1 MRLAIVPDELA
12 PDGLAPDGLA
22 PDGLASDVGVGVE
35 VDVSEL
41 FDANKP
47 GRNLYAPNA
56 IKPRATIKKMG
67 GGLFLWLVSRDII
80 FSPYIIYTDSTEKL
94 LTTISIQE
102 LSVKV
107 NSLNSL
113 IKFIKVIFVFLGR
126 AGCLPHKGLIKIGCL
141 AEQSTFRIQMV
152 FPNHR

>member
-1 MRLAIVPDELA
+1 MRFAIV
-12 PDGLAPDGLA
+12 PDGLAPH
-22 PDGLASDVGVGVE
+22 VGVE
-35 VDVSEL
+35 VDISEL
-41 FDANKP
+41 LDANKP
-47 GRNLYAPNA
+47 GRNLYPPNA

-67 GGLFLWLVSRDII
+67 GGLFLWLVSWDIT
-80 FSPYIIYTDSTEKL
+80 FSPYIIYTESTEKL

-113 IKFIKVIFVFLGR
+113 IKFIKVIFVFLWR
-126 AGCLPHKGLIKIGCL
+126 AGCPAHKSFIKIGCL

>member
-1 MRLAIVPDELA
+1 MRFAIV

-22 PDGLASDVGVGVE
+22 PDVGVE
-35 VDVSEL
+35 VEVDISEL
-41 FDANKP
+41 LDANKP
-47 GRNLYAPNA
+47 GRNLYPPNA

-67 GGLFLWLVSRDII
+67 GGLFLLLVSWDII
-80 FSPYIIYTDSTEKL
+80 FSPYIIYTHSTEKL

-102 LSVKV
+102 ISVKV

-113 IKFIKVIFVFLGR
+113 IKFIKVIFVFLGC
-126 AGCLPHKGLIKIGCL
+126 AGCPAHRSFIKIGCL
-141 AEQSTFRIQMV
+141 AEQSIFRIQMV

>member
-1 MRLAIVPDELA
+1 MRLAIVPDA
-12 PDGLAPDGLA
+12 IVTDGLAPHGLA
-22 PDGLASDVGVGVE
+22 PDVGVE
-35 VDVSEL
+35 VEVDISEL
-41 FDANKP
+41 LDANKP

-67 GGLFLWLVSRDII
+67 GGLFLLLVCWDII
-80 FSPYIIYTDSTEKL
+80 SSPYIIYTDSTEKL

-126 AGCLPHKGLIKIGCL
+126 AGCPAHRSFIKTGCL
-141 AEQSTFRIQMV
+141 AEQSIFRIQMV
-152 FPNHR
+152 FPNYR

>member
-1 MRLAIVPDELA
+1 MRFAIVPDA
-12 PDGLAPDGLA
+12 IVSDGLA
-22 PDGLASDVGVGVE
+22 PDGLASDVGVEVE
-35 VDVSEL
+35 VDISGIL
-41 FDANKP
+41 DANKP
-47 GRNLYAPNA
+47 GRNLYPPKA

-67 GGLFLWLVSRDII
+67 GGLFLWLVSGDII
-80 FSPYIIYTDSTEKL
+80 LSPYIIYTDSTEKL

-126 AGCLPHKGLIKIGCL
+126 AGCPPHKSFSKFGCL

>member
-1 MRLAIVPDELA
+1 MRFAIVPDGLG
-12 PDGLAPDGLA
+12 PDGLVPDGLGSDGLAP
-22 PDGLASDVGVGVE
+22 DVGVGVE
-35 VDVSEL
+35 VDISGLLDV
-41 FDANKP
+41 NKP

-94 LTTISIQE
+94 LTTISIQK

-113 IKFIKVIFVFLGR
+113 IKFIKVIFVCLGR
-126 AGCLPHKGLIKIGCL
+126 A
-141 AEQSTFRIQMV
+141 
-152 FPNHR
+152 

>member
-1 MRLAIVPDELA
+1 L
-12 PDGLAPDGLA
+12 
-22 PDGLASDVGVGVE
+22 
-35 VDVSEL
+35 
-41 FDANKP
+41 DANKP
-47 GRNLYAPNA
+47 GRNLYPPNA

-67 GGLFLWLVSRDII
+67 GGLFLWLVSWDIS

-126 AGCLPHKGLIKIGCL
+126 AGCPAHRSFIKIGCL
-141 AEQSTFRIQMV
+141 AEQSIFRIQRV
-152 FPNHR
+152 FPNYR

>member
-1 MRLAIVPDELA
+1 MRFAIV
-12 PDGLAPDGLA
+12 PDGLAPD
-22 PDGLASDVGVGVE
+22 VGVE
-35 VDVSEL
+35 VDISEL
-41 FDANKP
+41 LDANKP
-47 GRNLYAPNA
+47 GRNLYPPNA

-67 GGLFLWLVSRDII
+67 GGLFLWLVFWDIT
-80 FSPYIIYTDSTEKL
+80 FSPYIIYTESTEKL

-126 AGCLPHKGLIKIGCL
+126 AGCPAHKSFSKFGC
-141 AEQSTFRIQMV
+141 
-152 FPNHR
+152 FPIAFVVRSHTAHFQIMLGS

>member
-1 MRLAIVPDELA
+1 MRFAIGPDGLGPDGLG
-12 PDGLAPDGLA
+12 PDGLAPD
-22 PDGLASDVGVGVE
+22 VGVE
-35 VDVSEL
+35 VKVDISEL
-41 FDANKP
+41 LGANKP
-47 GRNLYAPNA
+47 GRNLYPPNA

-67 GGLFLWLVSRDII
+67 GGLFLWLVSGDII
-80 FSPYIIYTDSTEKL
+80 FYPYIIYTDSTEKL
-94 LTTISIQE
+94 LSTISIQE

-126 AGCLPHKGLIKIGCL
+126 TGCPAHRSFIKIGCL
-141 AEQSTFRIQMV
+141 AEQSTFRIQRV

>member
-1 MRLAIVPDELA
+1 MRFAIGPDGLGPDGLSPDGLGA
-12 PDGLAPDGLA
+12 DGLAPD
-22 PDGLASDVGVGVE
+22 VGVE
-35 VDVSEL
+35 VDLSEVL
-41 FDANKP
+41 DANKP
-47 GRNLYAPNA
+47 GRNLYAPKA

-113 IKFIKVIFVFLGR
+113 IKFIKVIFVFLRR
-126 AGCLPHKGLIKIGCL
+126 AGCPAQRSFIKIGCL
-141 AEQSTFRIQMV
+141 AQQSIFRRQRV
-152 FPNHR
+152 FPNYR